1 MNNERRHNWKENL
14 SKQAQARAAARH
26 DLLVQLD
33 ETRRSIQ
40 TVGND
45 YQAYD
50 ALKAQQREIAAQ
62 LATL

>member
-1 MNNERRHNWKENL
+1 MIEKRVNWKENV
-14 SKQAQARAAARH
+14 SKAARARAEARH
-26 DLLVQLD
+26 ALLVQLD

>member
-1 MNNERRHNWKENL
+1 MNNERRQNWKENL

-33 ETRRSIQ
+33 ETRREIQ
-40 TVGND
+40 
-45 YQAYD
+45 QCSLEEYD
-50 ALKAQQREIAAQ
+50 GLKLKQRETIAK